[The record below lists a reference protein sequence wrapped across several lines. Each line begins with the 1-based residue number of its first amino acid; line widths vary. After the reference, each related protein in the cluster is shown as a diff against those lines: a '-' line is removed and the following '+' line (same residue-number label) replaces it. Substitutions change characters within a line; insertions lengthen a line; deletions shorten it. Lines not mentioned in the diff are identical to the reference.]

1 VNRAFLSLLLLLP
14 LGFALAC
21 TTPQAVGE
29 RLYREGDRLGA
40 LEAWRAIPDSSFE
53 YGQAQERIAVVEE
66 ESDGLVIRY
75 KQRARYFEGKE
86 RLAESILDYRL
97 ALKLQPDDSE
107 SLAHVQEL
115 ARTLAELKTLLSE
128 QYDAALAKSDLAT
141 ARVHLDEQRRLD
153 PFDPTLETE
162 QRALNDA
169 IRPAVTLG
177 LAAGRRL
184 FIAGD
189 LDSAKQRFHSVLELA
204 PSNESAQGYISY
216 ISTIQREREAE
227 NARSATFASRQSFPS
242 KVEID
247 AEGSYQN
254 ALEAER
260 RGDLYG
266 AIREDVQAL
275 DTYPQHAN
283 AKQHLKNIRR
293 RLSGSSGALIEAGR
307 QAYREENLQK
317 ALEIWSLVLLIEPD
331 NQRAHAYSDRAQ
343 HQLQNLERLR
353 SEPDLEGRNE

>member
-1 VNRAFLSLLLLLP
+1 MNRVLLSLPLLLP

-75 KQRARYFEGKE
+75 KQRARHFEGKE

-115 ARTLAELKTLLSE
+115 ARTLAEQKTLLSE

-169 IRPAVTLG
+169 IRPAVTQG

-189 LDSAKQRFHSVLELA
+189 LDSAKQRFRSVLDLA

-227 NARSATFASRQSFPS
+227 NSRSATFSSREGFASDD
-242 KVEID
+242 EIR
-247 AEGSYQN
+247 AEGFYQN
-254 ALEAER
+254 ALASER
-260 RGDLYG
+260 RGDLYD
-266 AIREDVQAL
+266 AIRLDKRAL
-275 DTYPQHAN
+275 VAN
-283 AKQHLKNIRR
+283 AGHSGAKRHLKNLRR

-343 HQLQNLERLR
+343 RQLQNLERLR
-353 SEPDLEGRNE
+353 SEPDIERRSE